1 MEYLVTVRGGQ
12 VSQMGYVSA
21 GFGGGGSLLGR
32 FVLPEPTHRF
42 GEKRGWFWCIVG
54 FVWDPNSFFGRKS
67 HQMA

>member
-21 GFGGGGSLLGR
+21 GFGGGSLLGR

-42 GEKRGWFWCIVG
+42 GEKRMIFVYCGLCLGFQLIFW
-54 FVWDPNSFFGRKS
+54 P
-67 HQMA
+67 